1 MERYEKQILFEDM
14 GEAGQKML
22 LNKKVVIIGCG
33 ALGTVIANNLARSGV
48 GHIKIIDRDYIE
60 LSNLQRQSLFD
71 EDDIK
76 NTLPKVIAAKN
87 KLDKINSSIQIEGM
101 IEDVNSKNILDLCEG
116 FDLILDA
123 TDNMQTR
130 YLINDA
136 SMKLNIP
143 WIYGGVVASSGMV
156 HTIIPNV
163 TPCLKCLFPTEP
175 PIGSVDTCDTV
186 GVLNPITS
194 VVASI
199 ESMEA
204 LKILTENQD
213 KILTGLLYIDL
224 WENEFQYMDVDR
236 SESCAVCNHK
246 TFQYLN
252 TKMDEASILCGKN
265 SVQINPIQKS
275 VSMDHIKNR
284 LNNLHV
290 DWKHGKFFLK
300 FTVENVQFTLFNDGR
315 AILKNVDDVIK
326 AKSLYYKYIG
336 N

>member
-1 MERYEKQILFEDM
+1 MERYEKQILFEDI
-14 GEAGQKML
+14 GESGQMKL

-33 ALGTVIANNLARSGV
+33 ALGTVIANNLVRSGI
-48 GHIKIIDRDYIE
+48 GHIRIVDRDYIE
-60 LSNLQRQSLFD
+60 LSNLQRQILFD

-76 NTLPKVIAAKN
+76 NNLPKVIAAKR
-87 KLDKINSSIQIEGM
+87 KLEKINSSITIEAI
-101 IEDVNSKNILDLCEG
+101 IEDVNSKNILDICKG

-123 TDNMQTR
+123 TDNMRTR
-130 YLINDA
+130 YLINDI
-136 SMKLNIP
+136 SVKLNIP
-143 WIYGGVVASSGMV
+143 WVYGGVVASSGMV
-156 HTIIPNV
+156 HSIIPNI
-163 TPCLKCLFPTEP
+163 TPCLKCLFPNEP

-213 KILTGLLYIDL
+213 KILKGLLYIDL
-224 WENEFQYMDVDR
+224 WENEFQYMDISISV
-236 SESCAVCNHK
+236 ECEVCKNKDFKH
-246 TFQYLN
+246 LD

-265 SVQINPIQKS
+265 SIQINPLQKS
-275 VSMDHIKNR
+275 VSMDNIKDR
-284 LNNLHV
+284 LDNLSIE
-290 DWKHGKFFLK
+290 WKHSKFFLK

-315 AILKNVDDVIK
+315 AILKNIDDINK
-326 AKSLYYKYIG
+326 AKTLYYKYIG